1 MAKGTDNR
9 KDMLVANI
17 RPGLKREFAFAF
29 KARSEMSESLGRT
42 RASRAQ
48 TAGVVSPSATG
59 NKKTLKGKK
68 GKKVRTLEEK
78 EEENNSDV
86 VELGSGDEEAKIG
99 ALIESVPIL
108 EGEIIILLLFLLK
121 NLRLF
126 FL

>member
-1 MAKGTDNR
+1 M
-9 KDMLVANI
+9 
-17 RPGLKREFAFAF
+17 
-29 KARSEMSESLGRT
+29 
-42 RASRAQ
+42 
-48 TAGVVSPSATG
+48 
-59 NKKTLKGKK
+59 KGKK
-68 GKKVRTLEEK
+68 GKKVRMLDEK

-86 VELGSGDEEAKIG
+86 VELRSGDEEEKIG